1 MKFFIN
7 EEERKAS
14 KSTWYFEFQK
24 GEYDNRCWKIDS
36 INISEGVWNE
46 YELSDLFKKA
56 IPDFDYYGVTR
67 VSLKQ
72 WKKILKIC
80 VNKRHKSVCVIND
93 MKDWVNEC
101 FKSFDCF
108 TICGL

>member
-1 MKFFIN
+1 MKKREKHQNPPGTLNFKRENMI
-7 EEERKAS
+7 
-14 KSTWYFEFQK
+14 
-24 GEYDNRCWKIDS
+24 IDVGKL
-36 INISEGVWNE
+36 ILLILVRVVE